1 MNRRGINGEVWGLF
15 FYKPK
20 LVRKKTANRQHRQTI
35 DRRRTETGQTGNV
48 DRTETTVDDTT

>member
-20 LVRKKTANRQHRQTI
+20 LVRKKTANRQHRQI
-35 DRRRTETGQTGNV
+35 ENGGRMDEKHRQDGDNNG
-48 DRTETTVDDTT
+48 